1 MPLHAPEAQPRPGAL
16 LGQDHPDALR
26 AKLAVALLCGL
37 VVSAVSIAMGR
48 LYLSP
53 LAAFPGPRL
62 AALSNWYEFYY
73 DVVLQGQFTWK
84 IQQLHKQY
92 GPIIRITPTELHID
106 DPDYY
111 DTLYSRGGK
120 RHKYAYLSGRFGHA
134 SDTFST
140 VDHDLHR
147 QRRKALSPMFSG
159 QKIDDFQPVI
169 REKVEKFCQKVGRY
183 RDGQVLPLSRALMA
197 LTTDIITEY
206 AFARSYDQLDSPGF
220 QDTLHEALVAV
231 YTVGQFALHFPFVF
245 PILDLLPPWLVR
257 RAHPEI
263 LPVVGMRK
271 EMAEQVREIRDG
283 LNEAPKHVSHPTI
296 FHELLFS
303 DLPPEETSDA
313 RLGDEA
319 QLIIAAGL
327 VTTSWALA
335 VSSFHISK
343 RPAILHRLRR
353 ELADAGST
361 PTTPLDWHKLEQ
373 LPYLRG
379 CVHEGV
385 RLAHG
390 IATRD
395 PRRAP
400 DAALQYGD
408 WTIPPNTAVSM
419 TNVDV
424 LTNAA
429 IFPRP
434 HDFLPERWIGKPEL
448 ERYFVPFGRGSRACA
463 GVNLA
468 QAELYITL
476 AVVFTRF
483 TFELYETDLSDVQMA
498 HAYLVPYPKWDS
510 KGVRVV
516 VTER

>member
-1 MPLHAPEAQPRPGAL
+1 MAMAMAMADLAL
-16 LGQDHPDALR
+16 
-26 AKLAVALLCGL
+26 VLLCGAII
-37 VVSAVSIAMGR
+37 VYAVAIPIRR
-48 LYLSP
+48 LCLSP
-53 LAAFPGPRL
+53 LAAFPGPKL

-73 DVVLQGQFTWK
+73 DVVLQGKFTGK
-84 IQQLHKQY
+84 IQQLHRQY

-111 DTLYSRGGK
+111 DTLYNSRG
-120 RHKYAYLSGRFGHA
+120 RRDKYAYFAGRFGYA

-140 VDHDLHR
+140 VEHDLHR

-159 QKIDDFQPVI
+159 QKIDAFQPVI
-169 REKVEKFCQKVGRY
+169 RGKVEKLCRKIAQY
-183 RDGQVLPLSRALMA
+183 RHGQVLPLSRAWVA

-220 QDTLHEALVAV
+220 EETLHEALVAI
-231 YTVGQFALHFPFVF
+231 YTVGHVALHFSFVF
-245 PILDLLPPWLVR
+245 PMLDLLPEWLVR
-257 RAHPEI
+257 RAQPEI

-271 EMAEQVREIRDG
+271 R
-283 LNEAPKHVSHPTI
+283 P
-296 FHELLFS
+296 
-303 DLPPEETSDA
+303 PPEETSDA

-327 VTTSWALA
+327 ITTSWALT
-335 VSSFHISK
+335 VSSFHISQN
-343 RPAILHRLRR
+343 PAILHTLRA
-353 ELADAGST
+353 ELAGAGST
-361 PTTPLDWHKLEQ
+361 STQPLDWHELQQ
-373 LPYLRG
+373 LPYLHG
-379 CVHEGV
+379 CVHEGI

-390 IATRD
+390 IVTRD

-400 DAALQYGD
+400 DVALHYAG
-408 WTIPPNTAVSM
+408 WTIPPNTPVSM
-419 TNVDV
+419 TNVDI
-424 LTNAA
+424 LTNET

-434 HDFLPERWIGKPEL
+434 ADFCPERWIGRPEL

-463 GVNLA
+463 GINLA
-468 QAELYITL
+468 LAELYITL

-483 TFELYETDLSDVQMA
+483 TFDLYATDVSDVQMA
-498 HAYLVPYPKWDS
+498 HAFLVPYPKWDS